1 MSEII
6 ITNDEMKILK
16 KHYYGGLAF
25 TTDEMLDLWH
35 DIVDQIINEGKA

>member
-6 ITNDEMKILK
+6 ITNDEVKMLK
-16 KHYYGGLAF
+16 KHYYGDKAF

-35 DIVDQIINEGKA
+35 NIVEQIVRS